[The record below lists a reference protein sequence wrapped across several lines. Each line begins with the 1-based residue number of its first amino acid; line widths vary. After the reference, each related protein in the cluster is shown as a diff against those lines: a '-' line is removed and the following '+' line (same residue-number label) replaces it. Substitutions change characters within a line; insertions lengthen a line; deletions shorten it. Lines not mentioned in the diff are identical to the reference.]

1 MQMVPQ
7 WRLQP
12 EPVRIKCQLIT
23 KGPSPN
29 ELIVQFRVNG
39 DEFTAF
45 VPEQFVDQVKSTLTG
60 LIIADFG
67 DSWLIDIPSET
78 LTSGPRIRVPQTE
91 KQSVVMSAV

>member
-12 EPVRIKCQLIT
+12 EPVRIRCQLIVN
-23 KGPSPN
+23 GPQPN
-29 ELIVQFRVNG
+29 ELIVQFKIDG

-45 VPEQFVDQVKSTLTG
+45 VPAQFVDQVNKTLAG
-60 LIIADFG
+60 LIVADFG

-78 LTSGPRIRVPQTE
+78 LTSGPRIRVPETE
-91 KQSVVMSAV
+91 KQSVIMMAA

>member
-12 EPVRIKCQLIT
+12 EPVRIRCQLIT
-23 KGPSPN
+23 TGPQTN
-29 ELIVQFRVNG
+29 ELIVQFKVNG

-45 VPEQFVDQVKSTLTG
+45 VPEQFVDQLNKTMAG
-60 LIIADFG
+60 LIVADFG

-78 LTSGPRIRVPQTE
+78 LTSGSRILVPGAE
-91 KQSVVMSAV
+91 KTSVIAA